1 MCFYVYGMYARVF
14 PYVYIYMGVHAWI
27 GVCLW
32 KPEVD
37 IRNLPRLL
45 YSFEEE
51 SVRSVIKPRA
61 SW

>member
-1 MCFYVYGMYARVF
+1 MCMVCMHVCV
-14 PYVYIYMGVHAWI
+14 PICVYMGVHAWI

-37 IRNLPRLL
+37 VRNLPRLL

-51 SVRSVIKPRA
+51 SVRSIIKSRA
-61 SW
+61 C